1 MSKADRAIKKDAEL
15 AARKRKRKH
24 SKNATAT
31 ATATATETE
40 TETEQHDDKTE
51 IELKKKRKR
60 KAEQEDSD
68 KGEEEENNDSQE
80 EVEEEE
86 QEQEETS
93 KSTQNHE
100 STQLHDDDT
109 IANTAL
115 PTESREPQ
123 AFTELG
129 LSDKTMQAIDDMGF
143 KTMTEIQRRA
153 IPPLLAGRD
162 VLGAA
167 KTGSGKTL
175 GFLIPAIEMLS
186 ALRFKPRNGV
196 FLIFPLYTFFSVQR
210 KVFKITNRLPFFFF
224 FFRNRRNRRLTHP
237 RTRPPNLRR
246 RARTHGPPLPNLRH
260 RHRRRKPS
268 RGSRQARQGRE
279 PAHRYPRPSARP
291 SPEHAGI
298 RLQESQSASH
308 RRGRSDP
315 GSRVR
320 G

>member
-24 SKNATAT
+24 SKN

-68 KGEEEENNDSQE
+68 KGEEENSDSQE

-100 STQLHDDDT
+100 STHHQDDDT

-129 LSDKTMQAIDDMGF
+129 LSDKTMQAIDEMGF

-196 FLIFPLYTFFSVQR
+196 FLIYPPFTFFSL
-210 KVFKITNRLPFFFF
+210 FKKKKNKMFRITNRLPFSF
-224 FFRNRRNRRLTHP
+224 
-237 RTRPPNLRR
+237 
-246 RARTHGPPLPNLRH
+246 
-260 RHRRRKPS
+260 
-268 RGSRQARQGRE
+268 QE
-279 PAHRYPRPSARP
+279 PA
-291 SPEHAGI
+291 
-298 RLQESQSASH
+298 
-308 RRGRSDP
+308 
-315 GSRVR
+315 
-320 G
+320 